1 MEKRIIHNLIIYHTQ
16 IFALL
21 SSTMYQQ
28 EKKSTNDI
36 FFFLLYYNFLLQDN
50 EINHNSC
57 NLKTTHF
64 LDPKGNGENGAR
76 YLDPKYSRWLSTD
89 PALTSYAERN
99 YNGPSGGIYNS
110 VNLNLYHYG
119 GNNPIK
125 YVDPDGREDVYSVK
139 CGENLYTFSADS
151 STIEGAIKSLFGIIP
166 FVGGFIYEGINRAF
180 GYKTI
185 DEDTAYSKLKIL
197 PVLY

>member
-1 MEKRIIHNLIIYHTQ
+1 MFITQPDNQQDIDSAYNLFHFLIQYSFLFSHNVKT
-16 IFALL
+16 
-21 SSTMYQQ
+21 
-28 EKKSTNDI
+28 KKSCT
-36 FFFLLYYNFLLQDN
+36 
-50 EINHNSC
+50 
-57 NLKTTHF
+57 LKTTHF
-64 LDPKGNGENGAR
+64 LVSQGNGENGAR

-119 GNNPIK
+119 GKNPIK